1 MHISPDK
8 NPRRRATEI
17 SAKRTGEVLTSE
29 YPELAA
35 DLFTLKPEGVTFYQM
50 QPLVKVLPQA
60 SGHTVL
66 EWADPMVAHL
76 KIDKPRVVA
85 RFEAAAADNE
95 GAAGL
100 RARIA
105 QTQWRP

>member
-1 MHISPDK
+1 M
-8 NPRRRATEI
+8 
-17 SAKRTGEVLTSE
+17 GEVLINE

-35 DLFTLKPEGVTFYQM
+35 DMFTMKPEGVTFYQM
-50 QPLVKVLPQA
+50 QPLIKVLLQA
-60 SGHTVL
+60 SGHTAL
-66 EWADPMVAHL
+66 ERADPMAAHL

-85 RFEAAAADNE
+85 RFEASAADTE